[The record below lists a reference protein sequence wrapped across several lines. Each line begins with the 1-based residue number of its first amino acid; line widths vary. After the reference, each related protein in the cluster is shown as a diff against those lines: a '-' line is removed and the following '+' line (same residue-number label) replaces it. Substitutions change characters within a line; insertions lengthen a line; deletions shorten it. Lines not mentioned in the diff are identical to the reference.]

1 MALRSFVLVT
11 LCFCAVAT
19 VATRSTAADVTC
31 RSLSANCSYCLEDP
45 QCGWCNV
52 DQVCVPGTWSGPN
65 VGHCS
70 QWSYDTCVVPPPP
83 STPSPTTAAPS
94 PTTAAPSPTATTA
107 VYIGSFSNLAGF
119 PLLLWFVNTMGQV
132 CANTPEIPPQSDFE
146 WYSSGTPNPASNIV
160 NVGSCSDA
168 ASNSFLMSI
177 EVINAS
183 SLHAL
188 ATVPLNDI
196 LGWPIYVV
204 DFAYSAAALTP
215 SGTDAGYSWGSTP
228 STMSSNRINNSALNA
243 GSNALVGAGTWYSNV
258 STLITVSFYHEGI
271 ECLYTEMEQG
281 PGAVF
286 TWRLGPGYNCV
297 GLDSAT
303 LSSETVSCGIVWPA
317 TYGWTGASLIIAES
331 STAPDGWCIA
341 PNMWVVNGPTME
353 GVSFS
358 GCQQCANASREDL
371 SPLN

>member
-1 MALRSFVLVT
+1 MALRSLVLVT
-11 LCFCAVAT
+11 LCLCT
-19 VATRSTAADVTC
+19 VASAATRPTATEVTC
-31 RSLSANCSYCLEDP
+31 RSLSVNCSYCLEDP

-83 STPSPTTAAPS
+83 SPPSPTTASPSPTTPAPS
-94 PTTAAPSPTATTA
+94 PTTAAPSPTAPTA
-107 VYIGSFSNLAGF
+107 VYIGSFSNLASF
-119 PLLLWFVNTMGQV
+119 PLFLWFVNTLGQV
-132 CANTPEIPPQSDFE
+132 CATTPAIPPQSDFE
-146 WYSSGTPNPASNIV
+146 WYTLGTPNPASNVV
-160 NVGSCSDA
+160 NVQSCYDA
-168 ASNSFLMSI
+168 ASSGFLMSI
-177 EVINAS
+177 QVINAS
-183 SLHAL
+183 SLPLHAV

-204 DFAYSAAALTP
+204 DFAYSATALTS
-215 SGTDAGYSWGSTP
+215 SGTDAGFSWGSTT
-228 STMSSNRINNSALNA
+228 STMSSTRINNSALNA
-243 GSNALVGAGTWYSNV
+243 SSNALVGAGTWYSNV
-258 STLITVSFYHEGI
+258 STPIAVSFYYQGTA
-271 ECLYTEMEQG
+271 CLYMEMLQG

-286 TWRLGPGYNCV
+286 TWGVGSGYACA

-353 GVSFS
+353 GVTFS
-358 GCQQCANASREDL
+358 GCQQC
-371 SPLN
+371 

>member
-1 MALRSFVLVT
+1 
-11 LCFCAVAT
+11 
-19 VATRSTAADVTC
+19 
-31 RSLSANCSYCLEDP
+31 
-45 QCGWCNV
+45 
-52 DQVCVPGTWSGPN
+52 
-65 VGHCS
+65 
-70 QWSYDTCVVPPPP
+70 
-83 STPSPTTAAPS
+83 
-94 PTTAAPSPTATTA
+94 

-119 PLLLWFVNTMGQV
+119 PLFLWFVNTLGQV
-132 CANTPEIPPQSDFE
+132 CATTPAIPPQSDFE
-146 WYSSGTPNPASNIV
+146 WYTLGTPNPASNVV
-160 NVGSCSDA
+160 NVGSCYDA

-177 EVINAS
+177 QVINAS
-183 SLHAL
+183 SGYAV

-228 STMSSNRINNSALNA
+228 STMSSTRINNSALNA

-258 STLITVSFYHEGI
+258 STLIFVSFYYQGT

-286 TWRLGPGYNCV
+286 TWRLGSGYNCA
-297 GLDSAT
+297 GLDSAI